1 MSKLRR
7 KSFMENKTVHDCP
20 EEGQLT
26 IQPDTTIEELLQV
39 YPQLEALLVEL
50 APDLAKLKNPV
61 LRKAIGKVTTMQ
73 KVAEL
78 GQQSIGTVINRLRR
92 EVGQA
97 ERFESAEGDKPEWL
111 RKGKIVRVL
120 DARPMLEK
128 GKHPVETVMQEL
140 PRLKNGQVY
149 QLITSFYPGPLVEMA
164 KSRGFRAW
172 GREEEPN
179 LFYNYFTVA
188 E

>member
-1 MSKLRR
+1 
-7 KSFMENKTVHDCP
+7 MENKSIHDCP

-26 IQPDTTIEELLQV
+26 IQPDTTLEELFQA
-39 YPQLEALLVEL
+39 YPQLEAVVIEL
-50 APDLAKLKNPV
+50 APDLEKLKNPV
-61 LRKAIGKVTTMQ
+61 LRKAISKVTTLQ
-73 KVAEL
+73 KVAAL
-78 GQQSIGTVINRLRR
+78 GKQSIGTVINRLRR

-97 ERFESAEGDKPEWL
+97 ELAESSGDERPEWL
-111 RKGKIVRVL
+111 QNGKIVRIL

-140 PRLKNGQVY
+140 PRLKEGQVY

-164 KSRGFRAW
+164 KSKGYRAW
-172 GREEEPN
+172 AQEVEAN
-179 LFYNYFTVA
+179 LFHNFFTVP